1 MPDTTDT
8 TDKPRRGRPRKG
20 PDPQRFQEIL
30 DVAADMFLQKGY
42 EATTTQEISE
52 AVGMLKGSL
61 YYYVKSKEDFLFE
74 IIRRVY
80 DSAVE
85 MVEPIGQMDGDALER
100 LRAYVQ
106 AHVDFSIKNITGF
119 TVRQRELKSLSP
131 ERQALITAGG
141 DAYVSVLRAI
151 LADGQEA
158 GSIDPD
164 LDIRLTSLGVLGML
178 NSVVDWYRV
187 SGRFSSKR
195 VADHLTG
202 LVIASVVSDRVVE
215 QEGSLAVLRTAR

>member
-1 MPDTTDT
+1 MSETTE
-8 TDKPRRGRPRKG
+8 KPRRGRPRKG

-30 DVAADMFLQKGY
+30 DVAAQMFLERGY

-85 MVEPIGQMDGDALER
+85 MVEPIASMEGDSIVR
-100 LRAYVQ
+100 LRAYVL
-106 AHVDFSIKNITGF
+106 AHVTFSVENITGF
-119 TVRQRELKSLSP
+119 TVRQREFKSLSA
-131 ERQALITAGG
+131 ERQQLITAGG
-141 DAYVSVLRAI
+141 DAYVKVLRSI
-151 LADGQEA
+151 LEDGQES
-158 GSIDPD
+158 GQIDPH
-164 LDIRLTSLGVLGML
+164 LDIRLTSLGILGML

-187 SGRFSSKR
+187 SGRLSTQT
-195 VADHLTG
+195 VADHLSG
-202 LVIASVVSDRVVE
+202 LVVASVVSDRVV
-215 QEGSLAVLRTAR
+215 QESGSLASLRTVV